1 MNQIRSFFSFKTVYS
16 QNKTFLVFSIG
27 RKEEINYSQVQML
40 ENDAFR
46 DYILPFQCTKTAT
59 TNKISFDVSGLTSL
73 SEYLKTDMKQDQYFE
88 IISGIQKIISFCQ
101 KSYLSI
107 DNLICD
113 TKYMYYHNTLKK
125 ILMLYIPV
133 KKQHY
138 ICDSIP
144 ECLKKIHRSAK
155 SVIITDGNYMNR
167 YETYLERFAGSH
179 QKNKTNSFS
188 PDSLLHFFNENSA
201 VKDDVGEKKNSADKA
216 DIRHEKFSISKQLI
230 SVPVDEEKSAPERF
244 VPPVNESVQHTYSA
258 TVVRSR
264 RDELFLTDRYGSRFD
279 IRSFPFTIG
288 RNDDNDL
295 VVHESTVSG
304 RHAVITE
311 DCGRY
316 FIKDESSNGT
326 YLNDENNRISYAEIN
341 SGDKLFFDSFPY
353 VFSVIK
359 AEEPKE
365 SSSGTVMVS
374 RRRQPE
380 RPAEPV
386 SFPAQN
392 IGNEQQ
398 YPTELATSPGQKALA
413 YLRRTD
419 DTVIRIM
426 SLPYTDMSVLGITIY
441 SENVNGRNAI
451 FIKSISCNSLV
462 FENSVVEYGMS
473 AELFSG
479 CSLTI
484 NSVKYTFFVEN

>member
-1 MNQIRSFFSFKTVYS
+1 MNHIRSFFSFKTVYS

-40 ENDAFR
+40 ENDTYR
-46 DYILPFQCTKTAT
+46 DYILPFQCTKTAS

-73 SEYLKTDMKQDQYFE
+73 SEYLKTDMRQEQYFE

-101 KSYLSI
+101 KSYLSM

-113 TKYMYYHNTLKK
+113 TRYMYYHNTLKK

-133 KKQHY
+133 KNQHY
-138 ICDSIP
+138 VCDSIP
-144 ECLKKIHRSAK
+144 DCLKKIHSNAK
-155 SVIITDGNYMNR
+155 SIIITDGNYMNR
-167 YETYLERFAGSH
+167 YESYLERFASSH
-179 QKNKTNSFS
+179 KKNGTNSFS
-188 PDSLLHFFNENSA
+188 PDSLLHFFNENSVMKGDA
-201 VKDDVGEKKNSADKA
+201 VEPKSSVEKV
-216 DIRHEKFSISKQLI
+216 DIRPDRFPISQQLI
-230 SVPVDEEKSAPERF
+230 SVPVDEEKPVPDRF
-244 VPPVNESVQHTYSA
+244 AQPVIETVQQTYSA

-264 RDELFLTDRYGSRFD
+264 RDELFLTDRYGSRFE
-279 IRSFPFTIG
+279 IRSLPFTIG

-295 VVHESTVSG
+295 AVHESTVSG

-326 YLNDENNRISYAEIN
+326 YLNDENNRISYTEIN
-341 SGDKLFFDSFPY
+341 SGDKLYFDSFPY
-353 VFSVIK
+353 IFSVIK

-380 RPAEPV
+380 RPTEPV
-386 SFPAQN
+386 SFSAQN

-398 YPTELATSPGQKALA
+398 HPAAASPATGQKALA

-419 DTVIRIM
+419 DMVIRIM
-426 SLPYTDMSVLGITIY
+426 NFPYTDSSVLGIMIY
-441 SENVNGRNAI
+441 TEKVNSRNAI
-451 FIKSISCNSLV
+451 FVKSISCNSLV
-462 FENSVVEYGMS
+462 FENSVVEYGTS
-473 AELFSG
+473 VEIFSG

>member
-40 ENDAFR
+40 ENDTFR
-46 DYILPFQCTKTAT
+46 DYLLPFQCTKTAS

-73 SEYLKTDMKQDQYFE
+73 SEYLKTDMRQDHYFE

-133 KKQHY
+133 KNQHY

-144 ECLKKIHRSAK
+144 ECLKKIHQSAK
-155 SVIITDGNYMNR
+155 NLIITDGNYLNR
-167 YETYLERFAGSH
+167 YETYLERFAGSN

-188 PDSLLHFFNENSA
+188 PDSLLHFFNENNVA
-201 VKDDVGEKKNSADKA
+201 KNDAADMKNSADKA
-216 DIRHEKFSISKQLI
+216 DVGHEKFPISKQII
-230 SVPVDEEKSAPERF
+230 SVQPDVEKPAPERF
-244 VPPVNESVQHTYSA
+244 VPPADEPIQHTYSA

-264 RDELFLTDRYGSRFD
+264 RDELFLADSSGRRFE
-279 IRSFPFTIG
+279 IRRFPFTIG
-288 RNDDNDL
+288 RNESNDL
-295 VVHESTVSG
+295 VVHEGTVSG

-311 DCGRY
+311 SEGRY

-341 SGDKLFFDSFPY
+341 SGDKLYFDSFPY

-365 SSSGTVMVS
+365 NSSGTVMVS
-374 RRRQPE
+374 RRKQPE
-380 RPAEPV
+380 RQAEPASFPPQNTGNIQQNPAEP
-386 SFPAQN
+386 AA
-392 IGNEQQ
+392 
-398 YPTELATSPGQKALA
+398 YPRQKALA
-413 YLRRTD
+413 YLRGAD

-426 SLPYTDMSVLGITIY
+426 SLPYTDKSFLGITIY
-441 SENVNGRNAI
+441 YENVGGRNAI

-462 FENSVVEYGMS
+462 FENSVVEYGMP